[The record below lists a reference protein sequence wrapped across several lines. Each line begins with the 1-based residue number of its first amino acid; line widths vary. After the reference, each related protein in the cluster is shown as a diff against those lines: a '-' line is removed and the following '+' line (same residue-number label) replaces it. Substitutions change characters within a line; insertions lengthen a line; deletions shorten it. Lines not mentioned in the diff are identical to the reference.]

1 MGFGYYVERVL
12 PKEKSLIKVYHL
24 QGQDRRE
31 AIRRLDL
38 FFYADDEKAMKI
50 LEKALEFDKEV
61 PQKELL
67 GFRALFPKLTDY
79 KKEVLKY
86 KYFRKKLFNYLLL
99 GDLEE
104 DFGWSLDVEFARSR
118 GRGRKVPISVA
129 VYGDIK
135 PKEVEK
141 VLPIAIKNFS
151 LEDFLRRKFLLKQ
164 KKVLLKQKKEGER
177 KTIIIHV
184 DENTYLKLLEIS
196 QSLDLP
202 LSRVA
207 KVLGLTNFSLKPRKV
222 SL

>member
-67 GFRALFPKLTDY
+67 GFRALFPKVADY
-79 KKEVLKY
+79 KKEVLKH
-86 KYFRKKLFNYLLL
+86 KYLRKKLFNYLLL

-104 DFGWSLDVEFARSR
+104 DFGWSLDVELARSR
-118 GRGRKVPISVA
+118 GRGRKVPLSVA

-164 KKVLLKQKKEGER
+164 KKEGKR

-202 LSRVA
+202 PSRVA
-207 KVLGLTNFSLKPRKV
+207 KVLCLTNK
-222 SL
+222 

>member
-38 FFYADDEKAMKI
+38 FFYADDEKAKKI

-61 PQKELL
+61 PQIV
-67 GFRALFPKLTDY
+67 GFRALFPRLTDY
-79 KKEVLKY
+79 KKEVLKH
-86 KYFRKKLFNYLLL
+86 KRKKLFNYLLL
-99 GDLEE
+99 GNLEE

-118 GRGRKVPISVA
+118 GRGRKVPISVV

-164 KKVLLKQKKEGER
+164 KKEGER

-184 DENTYLKLLEIS
+184 DENTYLELLEIS
-196 QSLDLP
+196 RNLDLP
-202 LSRVA
+202 LSRVV
-207 KVLGLTNFSLKPRKV
+207 KVLGLTNF
-222 SL
+222 

>member
-12 PKEKSLIKVYHL
+12 PKEKSLIKVYQL

-50 LEKALEFDKEV
+50 LEKALEFDDKEV
-61 PQKELL
+61 PQKL
-67 GFRALFPKLTDY
+67 GFKALFPKLTDY
-79 KKEVLKY
+79 KKEVLKH
-86 KYFRKKLFNYLLL
+86 KYLRKKLFNYLLL

-104 DFGWSLDVEFARSR
+104 DFGWSLDVKFAKS
-118 GRGRKVPISVA
+118 RGRKVPVSVS

-141 VLPIAIKNFS
+141 ALPIAIENFS
-151 LEDFLRRKFLLKQ
+151 LEDFLKRKFLLKQ
-164 KKVLLKQKKEGER
+164 KKEGKR
-177 KTIIIHV
+177 KTIVIHV
-184 DENTYLKLLEIS
+184 DEDTYLKLLKIS

-207 KVLGLTNFSLKPRKV
+207 KVLGLTNRGRD
-222 SL
+222 

>member
-38 FFYADDEKAMKI
+38 FFYADDEEAMKI

-61 PQKELL
+61 PRKELL
-67 GFRALFPKLTDY
+67 AFRALFPKLTDY
-79 KKEVLKY
+79 KKGVLKH

-151 LEDFLRRKFLLKQ
+151 LEDFLRKKF
-164 KKVLLKQKKEGER
+164 LLKQKKEGER

-207 KVLGLTNFSLKPRKV
+207 KVLSSIKI
-222 SL
+222 

>member
-12 PKEKSLIKVYHL
+12 PKEKSLIKVYQL

-61 PQKELL
+61 PQKL
-67 GFRALFPKLTDY
+67 GFKALFPKLTDY
-79 KKEVLKY
+79 KKEVLKH
-86 KYFRKKLFNYLLL
+86 KYLRKKLFNYLLL
-99 GDLEE
+99 GDLEK
-104 DFGWSLDVEFARSR
+104 DFGWSLDVKFAKS
-118 GRGRKVPISVA
+118 RGRKVPISVS

-141 VLPIAIKNFS
+141 ALPIAIENFS

-164 KKVLLKQKKEGER
+164 KKEGKR
-177 KTIIIHV
+177 KTIVIHV
-184 DENTYLKLLEIS
+184 DEDTYLKLLEIS

-207 KVLGLTNFSLKPRKV
+207 KVLGLTNRGRD
-222 SL
+222 

>member
-12 PKEKSLIKVYHL
+12 PKEKSLIKVYQL

-61 PQKELL
+61 PQKL
-67 GFRALFPKLTDY
+67 GFKALFPKLTDY
-79 KKEVLKY
+79 KKEVLKH
-86 KYFRKKLFNYLLL
+86 KYLRKKLFNYLLL

-104 DFGWSLDVEFARSR
+104 DFGWSLDVKFAKS
-118 GRGRKVPISVA
+118 RGRKVPISVS

-141 VLPIAIKNFS
+141 ALPIAIENFS
-151 LEDFLRRKFLLKQ
+151 LEDFLKRKFLLKQ
-164 KKVLLKQKKEGER
+164 KKEGKR
-177 KTIIIHV
+177 KTIVIHV
-184 DENTYLKLLEIS
+184 DEDTYLKLLEIS

-207 KVLGLTNFSLKPRKV
+207 KVLGLTNRGRD
-222 SL
+222 